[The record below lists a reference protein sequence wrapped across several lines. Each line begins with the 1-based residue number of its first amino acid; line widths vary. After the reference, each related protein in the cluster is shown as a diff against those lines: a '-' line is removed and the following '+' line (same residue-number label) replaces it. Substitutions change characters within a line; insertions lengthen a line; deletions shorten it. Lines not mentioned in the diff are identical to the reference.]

1 MSEAADDVLSS
12 ISLMTE
18 EKKVYK
24 TMANKLDVHF
34 VKNETS
40 YMSMQSLTKEFN
52 NRVRVWTVSSPLYI
66 FLQNIAIMEPSAAK

>member
-18 EKKVYK
+18 
-24 TMANKLDVHF
+24 ANKLANKLAVHF

-40 YMSMQSLTKEFN
+40 YMSIQSLTKEFN
-52 NRVRVWTVSSPLYI
+52 NGVRMWTVSSPLYN